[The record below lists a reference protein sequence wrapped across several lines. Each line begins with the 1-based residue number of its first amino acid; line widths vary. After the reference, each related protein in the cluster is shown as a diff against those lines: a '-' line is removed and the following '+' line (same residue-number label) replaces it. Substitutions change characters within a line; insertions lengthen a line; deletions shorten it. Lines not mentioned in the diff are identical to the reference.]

1 VKVRIAFSL
10 GTAGMNNGI
19 EGFAGL
25 VDDLERLGF
34 DSLWLS
40 ERITGPA
47 PDPLAAMAF
56 AAGRTTKLKL
66 GTSVLVLPGRNP
78 MILAKEL
85 ATIDRLSNGRLLPA
99 VGLGAPDP
107 MEHQAF
113 GVKREERAALFDE
126 ILPLMRRLWTE
137 DAVDHD
143 GPRFPLKA
151 ATVLPKPVQQPLDI
165 WLGGIAPSELRR
177 VGRLGDGWLPS
188 FVTPDDAARGRVAVE
203 EAAAAA
209 GREMDPEHWGAL
221 IIYTVPP
228 SNGASSDNGLNDRLA
243 QVIERR
249 RPGLD
254 PSEIVPSGYDA
265 LRAQC
270 ERFVAMG
277 FSKLVVL
284 PAFAVDDWTAEL
296 ERLATSVLPLT
307 T

>member
-1 VKVRIAFSL
+1 MKVRIAFSL
-10 GTAGMNNGI
+10 GTGGMGDDGMAG
-19 EGFAGL
+19 FTTL

-56 AAGRTTKLKL
+56 AAGRTTRLKF

-78 MILAKEL
+78 MLLAKEL

-113 GVKREERAALFDE
+113 GIQREERAALFDE
-126 ILPLMRRLWTE
+126 MLPLMRRLWTE
-137 DAVDHD
+137 DSVDHD
-143 GPRFPLKA
+143 GLRFHLKA
-151 ATVLPKPVQQPLDI
+151 ASILPKPVQQPLDI

-188 FVTPDDAARGRVAVE
+188 FVTPDDAAEKRPIVE

-221 IIYTVPP
+221 IIYT
-228 SNGASSDNGLNDRLA
+228 DNGLNDRLA
-243 QVIERR
+243 RVIESR

-254 PSEIVPSGYDA
+254 PNELVPSGYDA

-270 ERFVAMG
+270 ERFVERG

-296 ERLATSVLPLT
+296 EHLAESVLPLT

>member
-1 VKVRIAFSL
+1 MKVRIAFSL
-10 GTAGMNNGI
+10 GTAGQGDGL
-19 EGFAGL
+19 EGFATL

-66 GTSVLVLPGRNP
+66 GTSVLVVPGRNP
-78 MILAKEL
+78 VILAKEL

-113 GVKREERAALFDE
+113 GVERSERAAWFDE
-126 ILPLMRRLWTE
+126 ALPLMRRLWAE
-137 DAVDHD
+137 ERVDHD
-143 GPRFPLKA
+143 GPRFHLRGA
-151 ATVLPKPVQQPLDI
+151 SILPKPVQQPIDV

-188 FVTPDDAARGRVAVE
+188 FVTPDDAAAKRPVVE

-209 GREMDPEHWGAL
+209 GRTIDPEHFGAL
-221 IIYTVPP
+221 VAYSNDGTVP
-228 SNGASSDNGLNDRLA
+228 DRLRA
-243 QVIERR
+243 FVEKRN
-249 RPGLD
+249 PGID
-254 PSEIVPSGYDA
+254 PAELVPLGHDA

-270 ERFVAMG
+270 ERFIERG

-284 PAFAVDDWTAEL
+284 PLAPPASWTDEL
-296 ERLATSVLPLT
+296 EALAGEVLPLT
-307 T
+307 S

>member
-1 VKVRIAFSL
+1 MKVRIAFSL
-10 GTAGMNNGI
+10 GTAGMNDDGMA
-19 EGFAGL
+19 GFGAL

-56 AAGRTTKLKL
+56 AAGRTTKLKF

-107 MEHQAF
+107 AEHQAF
-113 GVKREERAALFDE
+113 GVRREDRAALFDE
-126 ILPLMRRLWTE
+126 VLPLLRRLWTE
-137 DAVDHD
+137 DSVDHE
-143 GPRFPLKA
+143 GPRYTLKA
-151 ATVLPKPVQQPLDI
+151 ATVLPKPVQQPLDV

-188 FVTPDDAARGRVAVE
+188 FVTPDDAAEKRPVVE

-221 IIYTVPP
+221 IIYT
-228 SNGASSDNGLNDRLA
+228 DNGLNDRLA

-254 PSEIVPSGYDA
+254 PSDLVPSGHEA
-265 LRAQC
+265 LRVQC
-270 ERFVAMG
+270 ERFVERG

-284 PAFAVDDWTAEL
+284 PAFPVSDWTAEL
-296 ERLATSVLPLT
+296 ESLAATVLPLT

>member
-10 GTAGMNNGI
+10 GTGGMNADGSD
-19 EGFAGL
+19 GFATL

-47 PDPLAAMAF
+47 PDPITAMAF
-56 AAGRTTKLKL
+56 AAGRTTKLKF

-85 ATIDRLSNGRLLPA
+85 ATLDRLSNGRLLPA

-113 GVKREERAALFDE
+113 GVQREERAALFDE
-126 ILPLMRRLWTE
+126 MLPLLRRFWTE
-137 DAVDHD
+137 DSVDHE
-143 GPRFPLKA
+143 GPRFTYTA
-151 ATVLPKPVQQPLDI
+151 ASVLPKPKQQPLDV

-188 FVTPDDAARGRVAVE
+188 FVTPDDVAEKRPVVEQAAE
-203 EAAAAA
+203 AA
-209 GREMDPEHWGAL
+209 GRTMDPEHWGAL
-221 IIYTVPP
+221 IIYT
-228 SNGASSDNGLNDRLA
+228 NGDALNDRLA
-243 QVIERR
+243 RVVEAR

-254 PSEIVPSGYDA
+254 PSELVPTSHAA
-265 LRAQC
+265 LKAQC
-270 ERFVAMG
+270 ERFVEKR
-277 FSKLVVL
+277 FTKLVVL
-284 PAFAVDDWTAEL
+284 PAFPVADYTAEL
-296 ERLATSVLPLT
+296 EALAETVLPLT

>member
-10 GTAGMNNGI
+10 GTAGMGTDGTQ
-19 EGFAGL
+19 GFATL

-47 PDPLAAMAF
+47 PDPISAMAF
-56 AAGRTTKLKL
+56 AAGRTTKLKF

-113 GVKREERAALFDE
+113 GVQREERAALFDE
-126 ILPLMRRLWTE
+126 VLPLLRRFWSE
-137 DAVDHD
+137 DSVDHD
-143 GPRFPLKA
+143 GPRYTYKA
-151 ATVLPKPVQQPLDI
+151 ATVLPKPVQEPIDV
-165 WLGGIAPSELRR
+165 WLGGNAPSELRR

-188 FVTPDDAARGRVAVE
+188 FVTPDDVAEKRPVVE
-203 EAAAAA
+203 EAAAKA
-209 GREMDPEHWGAL
+209 GREIDPEHWGAL
-221 IIYTVPP
+221 IIYTA
-228 SNGASSDNGLNDRLA
+228 GDAGLNDRLA
-243 QVIERR
+243 RVVEAR

-254 PSEIVPSGYDA
+254 PAELVPHGHDA

-270 ERFVAMG
+270 ERFVAKG

-284 PAFAVDDWTAEL
+284 PAFPVPDYTAEL
-296 ERLATSVLPLT
+296 EHLAETVLSLT

>member
-1 VKVRIAFSL
+1 MKIRIAFSL
-10 GTAGMNNGI
+10 GTGGMSGDGM
-19 EGFAGL
+19 EGFGRL

-56 AAGRTTKLKL
+56 AAGRTTKLKF

-78 MILAKEL
+78 MLLAKEL

-113 GVKREERAALFDE
+113 GVLREERAALFDE
-126 ILPLMRRLWTE
+126 MLPLLRRLWTE

-143 GPRFPLKA
+143 GPRFQLKA
-151 ATVLPKPVQQPLDI
+151 ATVLPKPVQQPLDV
-165 WLGGIAPSELRR
+165 WLGGNAPSELRR
-177 VGRLGDGWLPS
+177 VGRMGDGWLPS
-188 FVTPDDAARGRVAVE
+188 FVTPDDVAEKRPIVE

-221 IIYTVPP
+221 IIYTRGDGVD
-228 SNGASSDNGLNDRLA
+228 GRLA

-254 PSEIVPSGYDA
+254 PRELVPSGDDA

-270 ERFVAMG
+270 ERFIERG

-284 PAFAVDDWTAEL
+284 PAFPVADWTAEL
-296 ERLATSVLPLT
+296 ERLAGSVLPLT
-307 T
+307 N

>member
-1 VKVRIAFSL
+1 MKVRIAFSL
-10 GTAGMNNGI
+10 GTAGMGTDGT
-19 EGFAGL
+19 EGFATL

-47 PDPLAAMAF
+47 PDPLAAIAF
-56 AAGRTTKLKL
+56 AAGRTTKLKF

-113 GVKREERAALFDE
+113 GVRREERAALFDE
-126 ILPLMRRLWTE
+126 VLPLMRRLWSE
-137 DAVDHD
+137 DSVDHD
-143 GPRFPLKA
+143 GPRYPLKA
-151 ATVLPKPVQQPLDI
+151 ATVLPKPVQQPIDI
-165 WLGGIAPSELRR
+165 WLGGTAPSELRR

-188 FVTPDDAARGRVAVE
+188 FATPDDVAEKRPIVE
-203 EAAAAA
+203 EAAAKA
-209 GREMDPEHWGAL
+209 GRAMDPEHWGAL
-221 IIYTVPP
+221 IIYT
-228 SNGASSDNGLNDRLA
+228 DNGLNDRLA
-243 QVIERR
+243 RVIEAR

-254 PSEIVPSGYDA
+254 PNELVPSGHDA
-265 LRAQC
+265 LRVQC
-270 ERFVAMG
+270 ERFIEKG

-284 PAFAVDDWTAEL
+284 PAFAVADHTAEL
-296 ERLATSVLPLT
+296 EGLAETVLPLT

>member
-1 VKVRIAFSL
+1 MKVRIAFSL
-10 GTAGMNNGI
+10 GTGGMNDGI
-19 EGFAGL
+19 EGFATL

-47 PDPLAAMAF
+47 PDPITAMAF
-56 AAGRTTKLKL
+56 AAGRTTRLKF

-107 MEHQAF
+107 AEHQAF
-113 GVKREERAALFDE
+113 GVQREERAALFDE
-126 ILPLMRRLWTE
+126 LLPLLRRLWTE
-137 DAVDHD
+137 DRVDHE
-143 GPRFPLKA
+143 GPRFTLKA
-151 ATVLPKPVQQPLDI
+151 ATVLPKPVQQPLDV

-188 FVTPDDAARGRVAVE
+188 FVTPDDAAAKRPVVE

-221 IIYTVPP
+221 VIYST
-228 SNGASSDNGLNDRLA
+228 NGLSDRLA
-243 QVIERR
+243 ELVARR

-254 PSEIVPSGYDA
+254 PSELVPSGHDA

-270 ERFVAMG
+270 ERFVERG

-284 PAFAVDDWTAEL
+284 PATPPADWTEEL
-296 ERLATSVLPLT
+296 ERLAQHLLPLST
-307 T
+307 

>member
-10 GTAGMNNGI
+10 GTGGMNADGSD
-19 EGFAGL
+19 GFATL

-47 PDPLAAMAF
+47 PDPITAMAF
-56 AAGRTTKLKL
+56 AAGRTTKLKF

-85 ATIDRLSNGRLLPA
+85 ATLDRLSNGRLLPA

-113 GVKREERAALFDE
+113 GVQREERAALFDE
-126 ILPLMRRLWTE
+126 MLPLLRRFWSE
-137 DAVDHD
+137 DSVDHE
-143 GPRFPLKA
+143 GPRFTYKA
-151 ATVLPKPVQQPLDI
+151 ASVLPKPKQQPLDV

-188 FVTPDDAARGRVAVE
+188 FVTPDDVAEKRLVVEQAAE
-203 EAAAAA
+203 AA
-209 GREMDPEHWGAL
+209 GRTMDPEHWGAL
-221 IIYTVPP
+221 IIYT
-228 SNGASSDNGLNDRLA
+228 NGDALNDRLA
-243 QVIERR
+243 RVIEAR

-254 PSEIVPSGYDA
+254 PSELVPTSHAA
-265 LRAQC
+265 LKAQC
-270 ERFVAMG
+270 ERFVEKG

-284 PAFAVDDWTAEL
+284 PAFPVADYTAEL
-296 ERLATSVLPLT
+296 EALAETVLPLT

>member
-1 VKVRIAFSL
+1 MKVRIAFSL
-10 GTAGMNNGI
+10 GTAGMNRDGT
-19 EGFAGL
+19 EGFGRL

-56 AAGRTTKLKL
+56 AAGRTTKLKF

-78 MILAKEL
+78 MLLAKEL

-113 GVKREERAALFDE
+113 GVQREERAAIFDE
-126 ILPLMRRLWTE
+126 MLPLLRRLWTE

-165 WLGGIAPSELRR
+165 WLGGNAPSELRR

-188 FVTPDDAARGRVAVE
+188 FVTPDDAAEKRPVVE
-203 EAAAAA
+203 EAAAGA

-221 IIYTVPP
+221 IIYT
-228 SNGASSDNGLNDRLA
+228 DNGTSERLA

-254 PSEIVPSGYDA
+254 PTALVPSGYDA
-265 LRAQC
+265 LRVQC
-270 ERFVAMG
+270 ERFIERG

-284 PAFAVDDWTAEL
+284 PAFEVHDWTEEL
-296 ERLATSVLPLT
+296 ERLASSVLPLT

>member
-1 VKVRIAFSL
+1 MVKVRIAFSL
-10 GTAGMNNGI
+10 GTGGMNDGL

-56 AAGRTTKLKL
+56 AAGRTTRLKF

-85 ATIDRLSNGRLLPA
+85 ATIDQLSNGRLLPA

-107 MEHQAF
+107 AEHQAF
-113 GVKREERAALFDE
+113 GIQREERAAWFDE
-126 ILPLMRRLWTE
+126 ALPLMRRLWSE
-137 DAVDHD
+137 DSVDHE
-143 GPRFPLKA
+143 GPRFTLHA
-151 ATVLPKPVQQPLDI
+151 ASIQPKPVQQPLDV

-188 FVTPDDAARGRVAVE
+188 FVTPDDAAEKRPLVE

-221 IIYTVPP
+221 VIYT
-228 SNGASSDNGLNDRLA
+228 NNGLNDRLA

-254 PSEIVPSGYDA
+254 PRELVPSGYDA
-265 LRAQC
+265 LRVQC
-270 ERFVAMG
+270 ERFIEKG

-284 PAFAVDDWTAEL
+284 PAFGVDDWTAEL
-296 ERLATSVLPLT
+296 ERLAGTVLPLT

>member
-1 VKVRIAFSL
+1 MKVRIAFSL
-10 GTAGMNNGI
+10 GTAGMGSDGI
-19 EGFAGL
+19 EGFAQL

-56 AAGRTTKLKL
+56 AAGRTTKLKF
-66 GTSVLVLPGRNP
+66 GTSVLVVPGRNP
-78 MILAKEL
+78 MLLAKEL

-113 GVKREERAALFDE
+113 GVQREQRAALFDE
-126 ILPLMRRLWTE
+126 ILPLLRRFWTE
-137 DAVDHD
+137 DAVDHE
-143 GPRFPLKA
+143 GPHFTYKA
-151 ATVLPKPVQQPLDI
+151 ATVLPKPVQQPIDV

-188 FVTPDDAARGRVAVE
+188 FVTPDDVAEKRPVVE

-209 GREMDPEHWGAL
+209 GRAIDPEHWGAL
-221 IIYTVPP
+221 IIY
-228 SNGASSDNGLNDRLA
+228 SDNGLSDRLA
-243 QVIERR
+243 QVIAHR

-254 PSEIVPSGYDA
+254 PSELVPSGYDA

-270 ERFVAMG
+270 ERFVERG

-284 PAFAVDDWTAEL
+284 PAFAVPDWTAEL
-296 ERLATSVLPLT
+296 ERLAEHVLPLT

>member
-1 VKVRIAFSL
+1 MKVRIAFSL
-10 GTAGMNNGI
+10 GTAGMNDDGMA
-19 EGFAGL
+19 GFGTL

-56 AAGRTTKLKL
+56 AAGRTTKLKF

-78 MILAKEL
+78 MLLAKEL

-113 GVKREERAALFDE
+113 GIQREERAALFDE
-126 ILPLMRRLWTE
+126 MLPLMRRLWTE
-137 DAVDHD
+137 DSVDHD
-143 GPRFPLKA
+143 GPRFHLKA
-151 ATVLPKPVQQPLDI
+151 ASVLPKPVQQPLDI

-188 FVTPDDAARGRVAVE
+188 FVTPDDAAEKRPAVE

-221 IIYTVPP
+221 IIY
-228 SNGASSDNGLNDRLA
+228 SNNGLSDRLA
-243 QVIERR
+243 RVIEAR

-254 PSEIVPSGYDA
+254 PSELVPSGYDA

-270 ERFVAMG
+270 ERFVERG

-284 PAFAVDDWTAEL
+284 PAFPVSDWTAEL
-296 ERLATSVLPLT
+296 EQLAATVLPLT

>member
-1 VKVRIAFSL
+1 MLRVKVRIAFSL
-10 GTAGMNNGI
+10 GTGGMDGGL
-19 EGFAGL
+19 EGFATL

-56 AAGRTTKLKL
+56 AAGRTTKLKF

-78 MILAKEL
+78 MLLAKEL

-113 GVKREERAALFDE
+113 GVQREERAALFDE
-126 ILPLMRRLWTE
+126 MLPLMRRLWTE
-137 DAVDHD
+137 DSVDHD
-143 GPRFPLKA
+143 GPRFHLEA
-151 ATVLPKPVQQPLDI
+151 ATILPKPVQQPLDI
-165 WLGGIAPSELRR
+165 WLGGNAPSELRR

-188 FVTPDDAARGRVAVE
+188 FVTPDDVVEKRPIVE

-209 GREMDPEHWGAL
+209 GRTMDPEHWGAL
-221 IIYTVPP
+221 IIYT
-228 SNGASSDNGLNDRLA
+228 NNGLSDRLA
-243 QVIERR
+243 RVSEAR
-249 RPGLD
+249 RPGID
-254 PSEIVPSGYDA
+254 PAALVPSGYDA

-270 ERFVAMG
+270 ERFIERG

-284 PAFAVDDWTAEL
+284 PAFPVTDWTAEL
-296 ERLATSVLPLT
+296 ERLAASILTLT

>member
-10 GTAGMNNGI
+10 GTGGMNADGSS
-19 EGFAGL
+19 GFGAL

-56 AAGRTTKLKL
+56 AAGRTTKLKF

-78 MILAKEL
+78 MLLAKEL

-113 GVKREERAALFDE
+113 GVQREERAALFDE
-126 ILPLMRRLWTE
+126 MLPLLRRLWTE

-143 GPRFPLKA
+143 GPRFQLKA
-151 ATVLPKPVQQPLDI
+151 ATVLPKPLQQPLDV

-177 VGRLGDGWLPS
+177 VGRLGVGWLPS
-188 FVTPDDAARGRVAVE
+188 LATPDDVAE
-203 EAAAAA
+203 
-209 GREMDPEHWGAL
+209 RRP
-221 IIYTVPP
+221 
-228 SNGASSDNGLNDRLA
+228 
-243 QVIERR
+243 VIE
-249 RPGLD
+249 
-254 PSEIVPSGYDA
+254 
-265 LRAQC
+265 
-270 ERFVAMG
+270 
-277 FSKLVVL
+277 
-284 PAFAVDDWTAEL
+284 
-296 ERLATSVLPLT
+296 
-307 T
+307 

>member
-1 VKVRIAFSL
+1 
-10 GTAGMNNGI
+10 MNADGSS
-19 EGFAGL
+19 GFGEL

-56 AAGRTTKLKL
+56 AAGRTTKLKF

-78 MILAKEL
+78 MLLAKEL

-113 GVKREERAALFDE
+113 GVQREERAALFDE
-126 ILPLMRRLWTE
+126 MLPLLRRLWTE

-143 GPRFPLKA
+143 GPRFHLKA
-151 ATVLPKPVQQPLDI
+151 ASVQPKPVQQPLDV

-188 FVTPDDAARGRVAVE
+188 FATPDDVAERRPVIE

-221 IIYTVPP
+221 IIYTRDDQV
-228 SNGASSDNGLNDRLA
+228 NERIAA
-243 QVIERR
+243 VIERR

-254 PSEIVPSGYDA
+254 PRELVPSGHDA
-265 LRAQC
+265 LRRHC
-270 ERFVAMG
+270 ERFVERG

-284 PAFAVDDWTAEL
+284 PAFAVDDWTEEL
-296 ERLATSVLPLT
+296 ESLATTVLPLT
-307 T
+307 S

>member
-10 GTAGMNNGI
+10 GTGGMNGDGM

-56 AAGRTTKLKL
+56 AAGRTTKLKF

-78 MILAKEL
+78 MLLAKEL

-113 GVKREERAALFDE
+113 GVQREERAALFDE
-126 ILPLMRRLWTE
+126 MLPLMRRLWTE

-143 GPRFPLKA
+143 GPRFTLKA

-188 FVTPDDAARGRVAVE
+188 FVTPDDAAEKRPMVE

-209 GREMDPEHWGAL
+209 GRALDPEHWGAL
-221 IIYTVPP
+221 VIYTRD
-228 SNGASSDNGLNDRLA
+228 GQLNERLA
-243 QVIERR
+243 QVVERR

-254 PSEIVPSGYDA
+254 PRELVPSGHDA

-270 ERFVAMG
+270 ERFVERG

-284 PAFAVDDWTAEL
+284 PAFPVEDWTAEL
-296 ERLATSVLPLT
+296 EALAATVLPLT
-307 T
+307 S

>member
-1 VKVRIAFSL
+1 MKVRIAFSL
-10 GTAGMNNGI
+10 GTGGMSGDGM
-19 EGFAGL
+19 EGFGRL

-47 PDPLAAMAF
+47 PDPLTAMAF
-56 AAGRTTKLKL
+56 AAGRTTKLKF

-78 MILAKEL
+78 MVLAKEL

-113 GVKREERAALFDE
+113 GVQREERAAIFDE
-126 ILPLMRRLWTE
+126 MLPLLRRLWTE

-151 ATVLPKPVQQPLDI
+151 ATVLPKPLQQPLDV
-165 WLGGIAPSELRR
+165 WLGGNAPSELRR

-188 FVTPDDAARGRVAVE
+188 FVTPDDAAEKRPMVE
-203 EAAAAA
+203 EAADAA
-209 GREMDPEHWGAL
+209 GRQMDPEHWGAL
-221 IIYTVPP
+221 IIYTRD
-228 SNGASSDNGLNDRLA
+228 GGLDGRLA

-254 PSEIVPSGYDA
+254 PRQLVPEGDDA

-270 ERFVAMG
+270 ERFIERG

-284 PAFAVDDWTAEL
+284 PAFPVDDWTAEL
-296 ERLATSVLPLT
+296 ERLAGSVLPLT
-307 T
+307 N

>member
-1 VKVRIAFSL
+1 MKVRIAFSL
-10 GTAGMNNGI
+10 GTAGMGQDGTQ
-19 EGFAGL
+19 GFAQL

-47 PDPLAAMAF
+47 PDPISAMAF
-56 AAGRTTKLKL
+56 AAGRTTKLKF
-66 GTSVLVLPGRNP
+66 GTSVLVVPGRNP

-85 ATIDRLSNGRLLPA
+85 ATVDRLSNGRLLPA

-113 GVKREERAALFDE
+113 GVRREDRASLFDE
-126 ILPLMRRLWTE
+126 VLPLLRRFWTE
-137 DAVDHD
+137 DSVAHE
-143 GPRFPLKA
+143 GEHYRYEA
-151 ATVLPKPVQQPLDI
+151 ATVLPKPIQQPIDV
-165 WLGGIAPSELRR
+165 WLGGNAPSELRR

-188 FVTPDDAARGRVAVE
+188 FVTPDDVAEKRPLVE
-203 EAAAAA
+203 EAAAKA

-221 IIYTVPP
+221 ILYT
-228 SNGASSDNGLNDRLA
+228 DNGLNDRLA
-243 QVIERR
+243 RVIEAR

-254 PSEIVPSGYDA
+254 PAELVPSGHDA

-270 ERFVAMG
+270 EKFIEKG
-277 FSKLVVL
+277 FTKLVVL
-284 PAFAVDDWTAEL
+284 PAFAVPDYTAEL
-296 ERLATSVLPLT
+296 ERLAETVLPLT

>member
-1 VKVRIAFSL
+1 MNDDGMAGF
-10 GTAGMNNGI
+10 GT
-19 EGFAGL
+19 L

-56 AAGRTTKLKL
+56 AAGRTTKLKF

-78 MILAKEL
+78 MLLAKEL

-113 GVKREERAALFDE
+113 GIQREERAALFDE
-126 ILPLMRRLWTE
+126 MLPLMRRLWTE
-137 DAVDHD
+137 DSVDHD
-143 GPRFPLKA
+143 GPRFHLKA
-151 ATVLPKPVQQPLDI
+151 ASILPKPVQQPLDI

-188 FVTPDDAARGRVAVE
+188 FVTPDDAAEKRPVVE
-203 EAAAAA
+203 EAAAVA

-221 IIYTVPP
+221 VIYTVT
-228 SNGASSDNGLNDRLA
+228 NGLNDRLA
-243 QVIERR
+243 QVIEAR

-254 PSEIVPSGYDA
+254 PRELVPSGYDA

-270 ERFVAMG
+270 ERFVERG

-284 PAFAVDDWTAEL
+284 PAFAVSDWTAEL
-296 ERLATSVLPLT
+296 ERLAEHVLPLAS
-307 T
+307 

>member
-1 VKVRIAFSL
+1 
-10 GTAGMNNGI
+10 MNDGL

-56 AAGRTTKLKL
+56 AAGRTTKLKF

-99 VGLGAPDP
+99 VGLGARDP

-113 GVKREERAALFDE
+113 GIQREERAAWFDE
-126 ILPLMRRLWTE
+126 ALPLMRRLWSE
-137 DAVDHD
+137 DSVDHE
-143 GPRFPLKA
+143 GPRFTLHA
-151 ATVLPKPVQQPLDI
+151 ASIQPKPVQQPLDV

-188 FVTPDDAARGRVAVE
+188 FVTPDDAERGRVAVE
-203 EAAAAA
+203 AAAAAA

-221 IIYTVPP
+221 LIYARPA
-228 SNGASSDNGLNDRLA
+228 SNGASSTDGIPDRLA
-243 QVIERR
+243 RVIEHR

-254 PSEIVPSGYDA
+254 PTEIVPLGYDA

-270 ERFVAMG
+270 ERFIERG

-284 PAFAVDDWTAEL
+284 PAIPPDDWTAEL
-296 ERLATSVLPLT
+296 ERLAESVLPLT

>member
-1 VKVRIAFSL
+1 VA
-10 GTAGMNNGI
+10 
-19 EGFAGL
+19 AGL
-25 VDDLERLGF
+25 TTRIKFGF
-34 DSLWLS
+34 
-40 ERITGPA
+40 
-47 PDPLAAMAF
+47 
-56 AAGRTTKLKL
+56 
-66 GTSVLVLPGRNP
+66 SVLVLPGRNP
-78 MILAKEL
+78 MLLAKEL

-113 GVKREERAALFDE
+113 GIQREERAALFDE
-126 ILPLMRRLWTE
+126 MLPLMRRLWTE
-137 DAVDHD
+137 DSVDHD
-143 GPRFPLKA
+143 GPRFHLKA
-151 ATVLPKPVQQPLDI
+151 ASILPKPVQQPLDI

-188 FVTPDDAARGRVAVE
+188 FVTPDDAAEKRPVVE

-221 IIYTVPP
+221 IIYT
-228 SNGASSDNGLNDRLA
+228 NNGLNDRLA
-243 QVIERR
+243 RVVEAR

-254 PSEIVPSGYDA
+254 PSELIPSGYDA

-270 ERFVAMG
+270 ERFVERG

-284 PAFAVDDWTAEL
+284 PAFAVTDWTAEL
-296 ERLATSVLPLT
+296 ERLAETVLPLT

>member
-1 VKVRIAFSL
+1 MKVRIAFSL
-10 GTAGMNNGI
+10 GTGGMNDGLA
-19 EGFAGL
+19 GFAGL

-56 AAGRTTKLKL
+56 AAGRTTKLKF

-113 GVKREERAALFDE
+113 GIQREERAAWFDE
-126 ILPLMRRLWTE
+126 ALPLLRRLWSE

-143 GPRFPLKA
+143 GPRFHLKA
-151 ATVLPKPVQQPLDI
+151 ATIQPKPVQQPLDV
-165 WLGGIAPSELRR
+165 WLGGVAPSELRR

-188 FVTPDDAARGRVAVE
+188 FVTPDDVAEKRPIIE

-221 IIYTVPP
+221 IIYT
-228 SNGASSDNGLNDRLA
+228 DNGLNDRLA
-243 QVIERR
+243 RVIEAR

-254 PSEIVPSGYDA
+254 PNELVPSGHEA
-265 LRAQC
+265 LRVQC
-270 ERFVAMG
+270 ERFVERG

-296 ERLATSVLPLT
+296 ERLAERVLPLT